1 MLVIKFVV
9 IMLAAHLCGKLAS
22 KLHLPAILG
31 WLVCGMILG
40 PHAFNFFNDSLTNA
54 AWFQAIVRIFEV
66 LLGIMLGSELVIS
79 KLKKTG
85 KQIVIT
91 TLWQSLLSFVVV
103 SVSFGVIFYFMDIPL
118 YLALMF
124 GSIALAT
131 APAPA
136 LSIVKE
142 FNTKGPVTDAL
153 IPMAVLDDVVAI
165 IIFFSLNAIIAS
177 KYTTQT
183 SSLFMTLFD
192 MLVIPIVF
200 AGIVGWLTGK
210 LLIHFKDKISSL
222 YIVLVMALVLAVAG
236 NYMNTNILKE
246 PTFNFMLAGMG
257 YSAVFSN
264 MLEEDHLNSLLK
276 GLNPFIMLGLMV
288 VILNLGAPLDYN
300 LILGAGLFTFIYIFA
315 RAVGKYCGAYIGAKQ
330 TGMPESAQKYLGLT
344 LLPHSGVSLVFTGI
358 SAATLATFDPSSVVI
373 IQSTIAAAAV
383 INEVIAVIVA
393 RKAFEWAKEL

>member
-1 MLVIKFVV
+1 MLVLKFIV
-9 IMLAAHLCGKLAS
+9 ILGLAHLCGKLAS

-40 PHAFNFFNDSLTNA
+40 PHALNFFNDALTTT
-54 AWFQAIVRIFEV
+54 AWFKAFVRVFEV
-66 LLGIMLGSELVIS
+66 LLGIMLGSELVIK

-85 KQIVIT
+85 KQIVVT
-91 TLWQSLLSFVVV
+91 TMWQSLSAFAVV
-103 SVSFGVIFYFMDIPL
+103 SLAFGVIFYFMDIPL

-153 IPMAVLDDVVAI
+153 IPMAVMDDVVAI
-165 IIFFSLNAIIAS
+165 VIFFSLNAIIAS

-183 SSLFMTLFD
+183 TSLFATLFD
-192 MLVIPIVF
+192 MLVIPIALAAF
-200 AGIVGWLTGK
+200 IGWITGK
-210 LLIHFKDKISSL
+210 LLIHFKEKVPSL
-222 YIVLVMALVLAVAG
+222 YIVLAMALFLAVFG
-236 NYMNTNILKE
+236 NYLNTSILQE

-264 MLEEDHLNSLLK
+264 MMDEDHLNALLK
-276 GLNPFIMLGLMV
+276 DVGPFIMFGLMV

-315 RAVGKYCGAYIGAKQ
+315 RAIGKYFGAYIGAKQ
-330 TGMPESAQKYLGLT
+330 TGMPETAQKYLGLT

-358 SAATLATFDPSSVVI
+358 SAATLAAFDPASVVI

-393 RKAFEWAKEL
+393 RKAFEWAGEL